1 MKRKDRG
8 ITLIALIVTIVILL
22 ILASITTYSGVN
34 IIRQAKLNKF
44 TTEMKVMQT
53 EVNDLYDRYSSGE
66 DVLNLGK
73 DLDTQ
78 ADNVFTSNASG
89 ITDKTGYRYYDQET
103 IQSLEIDGV
112 DGEFYINVEKRSVVS
127 HDGLEYGGVTYYTLD
142 QLPSGLYNVEY
153 ENRNTG
159 EPTFDITVEQDG
171 NNSWKVIV
179 SNIQY
184 DGYIDKWQIKYQ
196 KEGQDYWST
205 SEDLE
210 FTLTVTGNYNIMIVN
225 GDVTSDVQTFVV
237 ENTESMLANITG
249 YETENTEV
257 EDSLGNKVVIPA
269 GFKVVNPEANVE
281 DGIVIEDVSHEATA
295 GSQFVWIPVGTI
307 QTSSGEKTITLS
319 RYTFDFDGT
328 PTDQG
333 TNIIESYYQE
343 LSTSTYGNTV
353 AKDIEGFIESAEENG
368 GYYLGRYEARTA
380 TSRTSS
386 GDDLT
391 QITEKPDEYVYNY
404 VTQPQAASLSQGM
417 YSDSN
422 FESDLVN
429 SYAWDT
435 AIVFIQECSGDS
447 DYSRQSSLNISRAS
461 KGTNNLDIQ
470 DVVCNIYDMASNC
483 YEWTTETYSSS
494 SSPCARRGGYYNYS
508 STYTASRNYSS
519 TSTSDGS
526 LTFRPLLYL

>member
-1 MKRKDRG
+1 MLKINSRKNKG
-8 ITLIALIVTIVILL
+8 ITLISIVITIIVLL
-22 ILASITTYSGVN
+22 ILAGVSIAMLT
-34 IIRQAKLNKF
+34 
-44 TTEMKVMQT
+44 
-53 EVNDLYDRYSSGE
+53 GE
-66 DVLNLGK
+66 NGLL
-73 DLDTQ
+73 TQ
-78 ADNVFTSNASG
+78 AQRAKEETENAAANEAAILEEYEEYLNSISG
-89 ITDKTGYRYYDQET
+89 GTT
-103 IQSLEIDGV
+103 
-112 DGEFYINVEKRSVVS
+112 
-127 HDGLEYGGVTYYTLD
+127 
-142 QLPSGLYNVEY
+142 SGL
-153 ENRNTG
+153 
-159 EPTFDITVEQDG
+159 D
-171 NNSWKVIV
+171 S
-179 SNIQY
+179 
-184 DGYIDKWQIKYQ
+184 
-196 KEGQDYWST
+196 
-205 SEDLE
+205 
-210 FTLTVTGNYNIMIVN
+210 VTGTE
-225 GDVTSDVQTFVV
+225 TS
-237 ENTESMLANITG
+237 
-249 YETENTEV
+249 NTEV

-447 DYSRQSSLNISRAS
+447 NYSMRSSLNDVSLATQ
-461 KGTNNLDIQ
+461 GTNNLNRQ

-483 YEWTTETYSSS
+483 FEWTTETFSDASY
-494 SSPCARRGGYYNYS
+494 PCVHRGGFYENLTFY
-508 STYTASRNYSS
+508 TYERVS
-519 TSTSDGS
+519 TSTSLSTDYIA
-526 LTFRPLLYL
+526 FRPLLYL